1 MIKKG
6 LFLIMCICSLVSG
19 CSCNGKSE
27 IMKDYPSLD
36 KKHVY
41 EEIDVFEL
49 TSLIEKED
57 FYLIMGFPACPWCQ
71 AIMGVLNEVA
81 HENNVKKIYYL
92 DIKDI
97 RDNEGTTGFNEFHAL
112 SSGIFK
118 DAKDIEKDRIN
129 APTFVKVEDGEMK
142 AYHIDTVS
150 SHVMNENMVLPPLTD
165 EQIIELKSI
174 LKGVI
179 EA

>member
-6 LFLIMCICSLVSG
+6 LFLFMCICFLVSG
-19 CSCNGKSE
+19 CSCNEKSK

-57 FYLIMGFPACPWCQ
+57 FYLIMGFPQCPWCQ
-71 AIMGVLNEVA
+71 AIMGVLDDVA

-97 RDNEGTTGFNEFHAL
+97 RDNEGAAGFNEFQIL
-112 SSGIFK
+112 SNGIFK

-129 APTFVKVEDGEMK
+129 APTFVKVENGKMV
-142 AYHIDTVS
+142 AYHIDTVPT
-150 SHVMNENMVLPPLTD
+150 HVMNENMVLPPLTD
-165 EQIIELKSI
+165 EQIMELKNI
-174 LKGVI
+174 LKGII